1 MKPGATTR
9 SAASI
14 TVAAPSVTRPISAIV
29 PPEIATSARRAGAPV
44 PSTSMPFLI
53 TRSWAMTSSSSDVY
67 SLDDL
72 IRSPQQRIRDRQA
85 ERLRGPRVDHELE
98 FFRPLDRQ
106 LGGLGAAQDLSDVDA
121 TAAESLTQIRSEE
134 HTSELQSLTNLVCR
148 LLLEKKKYAITIK
161 LDAVL
166 AVVSNLSTQVDAG
179 TVNAAGRL
187 LVGVPSGR
195 TPAACLGRISL
206 FTDMATE
213 R

>member
-14 TVAAPSVTRPISAIV
+14 TLAAPSVTRPISAILPAV
-29 PPEIATSARRAGAPV
+29 MATSARRAGAPV

-98 FFRPLDRQ
+98 KDVM
-106 LGGLGAAQDLSDVDA
+106 AHDLV
-121 TAAESLTQIRSEE
+121 
-134 HTSELQSLTNLVCR
+134 
-148 LLLEKKKYAITIK
+148 IK
-161 LDAVL
+161 
-166 AVVSNLSTQVDAG
+166 NG
-179 TVNAAGRL
+179 
-187 LVGVPSGR
+187 
-195 TPAACLGRISL
+195 
-206 FTDMATE
+206 
-213 R
+213 

>member
-29 PPEIATSARRAGAPV
+29 PPEIATSARRAGAA
-44 PSTSMPFLI
+44 MPFLI
-53 TRSWAMTSSSSDVY
+53 TRSWAMTSSSSAVY

-121 TAAESLTQIRSEE
+121 TAAESLTQIRSIA
-134 HTSELQSLTNLVCR
+134 Q
-148 LLLEKKKYAITIK
+148 
-161 LDAVL
+161 
-166 AVVSNLSTQVDAG
+166 Q
-179 TVNAAGRL
+179 AAGFGEFAKERHRWQAL
-187 LVGVPSGR
+187 LAGEGGDACHVAVDGR
-195 TPAACLGRISL
+195 
-206 FTDMATE
+206 
-213 R
+213 